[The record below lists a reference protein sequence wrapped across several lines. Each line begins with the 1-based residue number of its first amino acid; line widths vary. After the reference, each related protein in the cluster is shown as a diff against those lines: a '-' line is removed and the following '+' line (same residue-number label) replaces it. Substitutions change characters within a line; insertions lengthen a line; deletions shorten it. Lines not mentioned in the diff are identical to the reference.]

1 LESEPGKVAKLS
13 SKSDSLQ
20 FAAAVTAM
28 SLGTSRRLS
37 RNFSYYKQSEIS
49 EVKRSDLHKMYA
61 QIRHEIYTLQNLYLN
76 DEYSASSSPFKVMLA
91 KSILDRLEEL
101 HRNLLFFDVDTIQ
114 SIIPVIDRQ
123 RRFWQ
128 QSTEVE
134 FYAESLIQK
143 LESVVEQDMITLES
157 LLKTLPDT
165 SAK

>member
-1 LESEPGKVAKLS
+1 M
-13 SKSDSLQ
+13 Q

-28 SLGTSRRLS
+28 SLGTTRRLS
-37 RNFSYYKQSEIS
+37 RNFRYYKQSEIS
-49 EVKRSDLHKMYA
+49 EVNRSELQKVCA

-76 DEYSASSSPFKVMLA
+76 DKGSVSSSPFKVMLA
-91 KSILDRLEEL
+91 KNILDHFEEL

-134 FYAESLIQK
+134 FYNESLVQK
-143 LESVVEQDMITLES
+143 LDSTVEQDMTRLEL
-157 LLKTLPDT
+157 LLKTLPDIST
-165 SAK
+165 K